1 MLQRQFVLIVLQ
13 AEEEVCLCSKW
24 YLNSSTFVYY
34 PDNRKLDILILTRL
48 IIFLVPTCSG
58 TIMMMLMM
66 GMSQDPDLADCVTV
80 LQEGVS
86 DNGQLNQAACDCI
99 IRVTPEKFYSW
110 TGVEPSSCG
119 MGNGLSADEE
129 RNMCINGGRLKWP

>member
-1 MLQRQFVLIVLQ
+1 M
-13 AEEEVCLCSKW
+13 
-24 YLNSSTFVYY
+24 
-34 PDNRKLDILILTRL
+34 
-48 IIFLVPTCSG
+48 IFLVPTCSG

-86 DNGQLNQAACDCI
+86 DNGQLNQAACDCV
-99 IRVTPEKFYSW
+99 IRITQEKFYSW

-119 MGNGLSADEE
+119 MGNGLSAEEE
-129 RNMCINGGRLKWP
+129 RNICINNGML

>member
-1 MLQRQFVLIVLQ
+1 MFKMV
-13 AEEEVCLCSKW
+13 SKLE
-24 YLNSSTFVYY
+24 YICIF
-34 PDNRKLDILILTRL
+34 NRKLDILILARL

-86 DNGQLNQAACDCI
+86 DNGQLNQAACDCV

-119 MGNGLSADEE
+119 MGNGLSAEEE
-129 RNMCINGGRLKWP
+129 RNMCVNGGRLKWP